1 MSFRVIEAEGNAS
14 PVIVEVPHAGIA
26 VDPPCMPWMIAPIRS
41 IGRDADLYVDQLFE
55 QAPKIGATLVVS
67 SLSRYV
73 CDLNRDVDDVDADA
87 VEGVTGVPSPHGLI
101 WHRTTDGHRIL
112 PCPLPAHELKR
123 RLDEYYY
130 PYHRIIR
137 RLLDTR
143 RREFGYAILLCAHS
157 MPSRGRYG
165 SADVGRRR
173 ADIVPG
179 TRGRT
184 TAAPS
189 VIDAVET
196 VAAQSAWSVT
206 HDDPY
211 KGGFAT
217 CHYGQPKSAWHAIQV
232 ELSRAKYMDEATLV
246 PHSGFSSTK
255 DFCLNLVSAL
265 AHLRPEGLT
274 SA

>member
-26 VDPPCMPWMIAPIRS
+26 VDPACMPWMIAPIRS
-41 IGRDADLYVDQLFE
+41 IGRDADLYVGQLFE
-55 QAPKIGATLVVS
+55 QAPKVGATLVVS

-112 PCPLPAHELKR
+112 PCPLPAHELRR

-217 CHYGQPKSAWHAIQV
+217 GHYGQPKSAWHAIQI
-232 ELSRAKYMDEATLV
+232 ELSRAQYMDEATLL
-246 PHSGFSSTK
+246 PHSGYDSTK
-255 DFCLNLVSAL
+255 EFCLNLVSAL
-265 AHLRPEGLT
+265 AQLKPEGLT